1 MSYEI
6 HTIEISNC
14 PSVLLPIIL
23 FKNAKKVTLKNI
35 ASVTFHN
42 KDVVGWSEGTREFVL
57 ENCGLEEL
65 NKHIFENGT
74 SGSNSKFSKIA
85 IVKSNISRLDPHT
98 FNNIE
103 IDDFTITDSKI
114 NGIGDKAFD
123 MKIQERLNFS
133 GNSVKK
139 MDADSFAA
147 LKVDP
152 DITITI
158 QRNHMKELRSKKFN
172 LNFDS
177 SMNNVALSKVKFEEN
192 YVNQNCNC
200 DLFEAKDGHFHKR
213 EILETN
219 IYGKLILSFECNFEG
234 GNYNWFVFDKLRCG
248 KEHGH
253 GDHDHDDDDHEDD
266 HGNDDHE
273 DKKTQGFF
281 DSKFSSQNYIDVKD
295 DLITGVIS
303 HYFLLTEVLINEVIC
318 TKLSSKNCFSS
329 YILCKT
335 T

>member
-42 KDVVGWSEGTREFVL
+42 KDVVGWSKGAREFVL

-85 IVKSNISRLDPHT
+85 IVNSNISRLGYHT

-103 IDDFTITDSKI
+103 VDDFAITDSKI
-114 NGIGDKAFD
+114 NAIDGKAFE
-123 MKIQERLNFS
+123 MEVQTHLNFS
-133 GNSVKK
+133 GNSVEK
-139 MDADSFAA
+139 MDADSFDV
-147 LKVDP
+147 LKADP
-152 DITITI
+152 DLTITI
-158 QRNHMKELRSKKFN
+158 QRNHMKELASKKFN

-200 DLFEAKDGHFHKR
+200 DLFEAKDGHHHNR

-219 IYGKLILSFECNFEG
+219 IYGKLIISFECNFEG
-234 GNYNWFVFDKLRCG
+234 RNYNWLEFDELTC
-248 KEHGH
+248 H
-253 GDHDHDDDDHEDD
+253 
-266 HGNDDHE
+266 
-273 DKKTQGFF
+273 KKTPGFF

-295 DLITGVIS
+295 DLIV
-303 HYFLLTEVLINEVIC
+303 E
-318 TKLSSKNCFSS
+318 
-329 YILCKT
+329 
-335 T
+335 

>member
-114 NGIGDKAFD
+114 NEIGKKAFD
-123 MKIQERLNFS
+123 MKVQENLNFS
-133 GNSVKK
+133 GNIVEE
-139 MDADSFAA
+139 MHANSFAA
-147 LKVDP
+147 LKADP
-152 DITITI
+152 DLHITIE
-158 QRNHMKELRSKKFN
+158 RNHMKELLSKKFN

-177 SMNNVALSKVKFEEN
+177 SMNNVKLSKEKVKFEEN
-192 YVNQNCNC
+192 YINQNCNC
-200 DLFEAKDGHFHKR
+200 DLFEAGHLNK
-213 EILETN
+213 EILESN
-219 IYGKLILSFECNFEG
+219 IYGKLILSFECYFDNSH
-234 GNYNWFVFDKLRCG
+234 YNWLDFNGLKCD
-248 KEHGH
+248 E
-253 GDHDHDDDDHEDD
+253 
-266 HGNDDHE
+266 
-273 DKKTQGFF
+273 KTLGFF

-295 DLITGVIS
+295 DLIIP
-303 HYFLLTEVLINEVIC
+303 E
-318 TKLSSKNCFSS
+318 
-329 YILCKT
+329 
-335 T
+335 